1 LFAIPVGGYAGL
13 MASSL
18 FLSIGVL
25 ASFALV
31 GGGLYTWRKEQDAK
45 RGMLMIVAALLVLGN
60 VLILAW
66 P

>member
-1 LFAIPVGGYAGL
+1 

-31 GGGLYTWRKEQDAK
+31 GGGLYTWCKQQDTK
-45 RGMLMIVAALLVLGN
+45 RGMLMIVAALVVLGN
-60 VLILAW
+60 VIILAW